1 LSVDKNERQRGSDPE
16 DSPLLLDGD
25 GGCGEADVVIRA
37 EQGDQTD
44 QEAADGLNQACAI
57 EPGFALL
64 SLGQV

>member
-1 LSVDKNERQRGSDPE
+1 LSVDKNERQRGSDPD

-25 GGCGEADVVIRA
+25 GGRGEADVVIRG

-44 QEAADGLNQACAI
+44 QEAAHGLNKACAI

-64 SLGQV
+64 SLAQV